1 MICLNLIDRHQ
12 IHYSLMNTATAHPP
26 MNTSVRLWLKQGWE
40 YFLLTRWISILFS
53 SIFVV
58 IGAVTYWLL
67 LKQDLGLIIYPFF
80 SGFMVVAPLLVTGF
94 QRVARIIHEEKKPGF
109 LDLVFGI
116 TEATPGIWFLT
127 FILCVCYLIWV
138 TDAMVIYGMFFGVK
152 ATPINIDLL
161 TNPDLRNPLLS
172 YLVFTGLMG
181 FVIALMGF
189 AVGAFSIPLILHQ
202 KKSFVSAVHTSVTTV
217 MRYKFL
223 MVRWALTLS
232 ILVLTTLVIALP
244 LLVIVLPVTAYAS
257 YAAYVD
263 LLQES

>member
-1 MICLNLIDRHQ
+1 MALKILHTTGKRTIRHW
-12 IHYSLMNTATAHPP
+12 I
-26 MNTSVRLWLKQGWE
+26 KQGWA
-40 YFLLTRWISILFS
+40 YFFQTRWISILFS
-53 SIFVV
+53 SIFVI
-58 IGAVTYWLL
+58 IGGSAYWILIQ
-67 LKQDLGLIIYPFF
+67 QDLGLIIYPLI

-94 QRVARIIHEEKKPGF
+94 QRVARMIHNNKKPGF
-109 LDLVFGI
+109 LDLLLGI

-138 TDAMVIYGMFFGVK
+138 TDAMVIYGMYFGVK
-152 ATPINIDLL
+152 AIPINTDLL
-161 TNPDLRNPLLS
+161 TDPGLRTQLLS

-202 KKSFVSAVHTSVTTV
+202 KQNFVSAVHTSVTTV
-217 MRYKFL
+217 MKHKFL

-232 ILVLTTLVIALP
+232 ILVLSTLVIALP

-263 LLQES
+263 LLEEH